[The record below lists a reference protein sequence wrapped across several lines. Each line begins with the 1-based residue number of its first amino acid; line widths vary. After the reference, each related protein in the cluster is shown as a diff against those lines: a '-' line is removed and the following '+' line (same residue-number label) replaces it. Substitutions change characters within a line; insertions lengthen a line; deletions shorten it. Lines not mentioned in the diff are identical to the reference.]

1 LNKTLDIKIN
11 DDFQNRLLLTSLFLQ
26 EGRVLLKCTA
36 MLGNYFI
43 KSEEVSLQHAL
54 RGPADA
60 DAALRDPAAPRR
72 PPYTGG
78 LFEDSSDD
86 ISERTHSSGAAVKY
100 DEDTVRYYSDIL
112 VSGSGFFSRPD
123 FRWQSFLFCLHVLLS
138 GLRWN

>member
-1 LNKTLDIKIN
+1 
-11 DDFQNRLLLTSLFLQ
+11 
-26 EGRVLLKCTA
+26 VLLKCTA

-72 PPYTGG
+72 PSYTGG

-86 ISERTHSSGAAVKY
+86 TERTHSGAAVKY

-112 VSGSGFFSRPD
+112 VSGSGFPRPD
-123 FRWQSFLFCLHVLLS
+123 FRWQGFLVCQHVLIS

>member
-1 LNKTLDIKIN
+1 
-11 DDFQNRLLLTSLFLQ
+11 
-26 EGRVLLKCTA
+26 VLLKCTA

-72 PPYTGG
+72 PSYTGG

-86 ISERTHSSGAAVKY
+86 TERTHSGAVKY
-100 DEDTVRYYSDIL
+100 EDTVRYYSDIL
-112 VSGSGFFSRPD
+112 VSGSGFSRPD
-123 FRWQSFLFCLHVLLS
+123 FRWQGFLFCLHVLLS

>member
-1 LNKTLDIKIN
+1 
-11 DDFQNRLLLTSLFLQ
+11 
-26 EGRVLLKCTA
+26 

-60 DAALRDPAAPRR
+60 DAALRDPPAAPRR
-72 PPYTGG
+72 PYTGG

-86 ISERTHSSGAAVKY
+86 ISERTHSGAAVKY

-112 VSGSGFFSRPD
+112 VSGSGFSRPD
-123 FRWQSFLFCLHVLLS
+123 FRWQGFLVCLHVLIS
-138 GLRWN
+138 GFLRWN

>member
-1 LNKTLDIKIN
+1 
-11 DDFQNRLLLTSLFLQ
+11 
-26 EGRVLLKCTA
+26 VLLKCTA

-72 PPYTGG
+72 PFTGG

-86 ISERTHSSGAAVKY
+86 TERTHSGAAVKY

-123 FRWQSFLFCLHVLLS
+123 FRWQGFLFCLHVLLS